1 VIDFNTFGIHLKKIP
16 MKKLFLAMVMC
27 FISVAAMQAQGVQY
41 KIVTSVES
49 IVPGGVGRSRIIE
62 NGQEVNYSDFTTT
75 RTKDGKEKTSKNRG
89 DVKIEELKESTL
101 VNFYSMVGIN
111 FQKIASNDAML
122 TSMLNMYSKEGWDLM
137 HIASGVES
145 DAGKGDGNG
154 IFITRYYFRKA
165 AK

>member
-1 VIDFNTFGIHLKKIP
+1 
-16 MKKLFLAMVMC
+16 MKKSLLAAVVC
-27 FISVAAMQAQGVQY
+27 VCSVLGMQAQGVQF
-41 KIVTSVES
+41 KIVTTVES
-49 IVPGGVGRSRIIE
+49 IVPGGLGRSRIIE
-62 NGQEVNYSDFTTT
+62 NGQEVNYTDFTTT

-89 DVKIEELKESTL
+89 DVKIDELKESTL

-111 FQKIASNDAML
+111 FQNIASNDAMM
-122 TSMLNMYSKEGWDLM
+122 TSMLNAHSKEGWELT

-154 IFITRYYFRKA
+154 IFITRYYFKKA

>member
-1 VIDFNTFGIHLKKIP
+1 
-16 MKKLFLAMVMC
+16 MKKALFILFSFCSFVEL
-27 FISVAAMQAQGVQY
+27 QAQVYEY

-49 IVPGGVGRSRIIE
+49 IVPGGMGRSRIIE
-62 NGQEVNYSDFTTT
+62 NGQEVTYTDFTTT

-89 DVKIEELKESTL
+89 DVKIDELKESTL

-111 FQKIASNDAML
+111 FQNIASNDAMM
-122 TSMLNMYSKEGWDLM
+122 TSMLNLYSKDGWELT

-145 DAGKGDGNG
+145 DAGKEDGNG

>member
-1 VIDFNTFGIHLKKIP
+1 
-16 MKKLFLAMVMC
+16 MKKSFLAAVVCVFSVMG
-27 FISVAAMQAQGVQY
+27 MQAQGVQF
-41 KIVTSVES
+41 KIVTTVES
-49 IVPGGVGRSRIIE
+49 IVPGGLGRSRIIE
-62 NGQEVNYSDFTTT
+62 NGQEVNYTDFTTT

-89 DVKIEELKESTL
+89 DVKIDELKESTL

-111 FQKIASNDAML
+111 FQNIASNDAMM
-122 TSMLNMYSKEGWDLM
+122 TSMLNAHSKEGWELT

-154 IFITRYYFRKA
+154 IFITRYYFKKA

>member
-1 VIDFNTFGIHLKKIP
+1 
-16 MKKLFLAMVMC
+16 MKKSLLAAVVC
-27 FISVAAMQAQGVQY
+27 VFSVLGMQAQGVQF
-41 KIVTSVES
+41 KIVTTVES
-49 IVPGGVGRSRIIE
+49 IVPGGLGRSRIIE
-62 NGQEVNYSDFTTT
+62 NGQEVNYTDFTTT

-89 DVKIEELKESTL
+89 DVKIDELKESTL

-111 FQKIASNDAML
+111 FQNIASNDAMM
-122 TSMLNMYSKEGWDLM
+122 TSMLNAHSKEGWELT

-154 IFITRYYFRKA
+154 IFITRYYFKKV

>member
-1 VIDFNTFGIHLKKIP
+1 
-16 MKKLFLAMVMC
+16 MKKSLLAALVCGFSVMG
-27 FISVAAMQAQGVQY
+27 MQAQGVQF
-41 KIVTSVES
+41 KIVTTVES
-49 IVPGGVGRSRIIE
+49 IVPGGLGRSRIIE
-62 NGQEVNYSDFTTT
+62 NGQEVNYTDFTTT

-89 DVKIEELKESTL
+89 DVKIDELKESTL

-111 FQKIASNDAML
+111 FQNIASNDAMM
-122 TSMLNMYSKEGWDLM
+122 TSMLNAHSKEGWELT

-154 IFITRYYFRKA
+154 IFITRYYFKKA